1 MSTDK
6 VIFLHDNK
14 RKVMGQSRAEYAKG
28 RKEKAKRV
36 IALAKS
42 KGLVTETTWELVVGK
57 SMAGNKQ
64 NRWRTCW

>member
-14 RKVMGQSRAEYAKG
+14 RKIKGVSRAEYAKN
-28 RKEKAKRV
+28 RKEKARRL
-36 IALAKS
+36 IAQAKS
-42 KGLVTETTWELVVGK
+42 KGLVTETTWELMVGK

-64 NRWRTCW
+64 NR

>member
-1 MSTDK
+1 MNEDK

-14 RKVMGQSRAEYAKG
+14 RKVKGVSLTEYSKD

-36 IALAKS
+36 IAQAKS

-64 NRWRTCW
+64 NR

>member
-6 VIFLHDNK
+6 VVFLHDNK
-14 RKVMGQSRAEYAKG
+14 RKVNGKSLAEYSKD
-28 RKEKAKRV
+28 RKEKARRA

-64 NRWRTCW
+64 NR

>member
-1 MSTDK
+1 
-6 VIFLHDNK
+6 
-14 RKVMGQSRAEYAKG
+14 MGQSRAEYAKG

-64 NRWRTCW
+64 NR

>member
-14 RKVMGQSRAEYAKG
+14 KKVKGVSRAEYSKD

-36 IALAKS
+36 IAIAKS

-64 NRWRTCW
+64 NR

>member
-14 RKVMGQSRAEYAKG
+14 RKVKGVSRAEYVKG
-28 RKEKAKRV
+28 RKDKARRL

-42 KGLVTETTWELVVGK
+42 KGLVTETTWELMVGK

-64 NRWRTCW
+64 NR

>member
-1 MSTDK
+1 MNEDK

-14 RKVMGQSRAEYAKG
+14 RKVKGKSLAEYSKD
-28 RKEKAKRV
+28 RKEKAKRE

-42 KGLVTETTWELVVGK
+42 KGLVTETTWELMVGK

-64 NRWRTCW
+64 NR